1 VHAPPSPADLRA
13 QYEAARGRGRVE
25 EKIKLGSMLLDAEA
39 SVDSSLI
46 RDEGGEIVGRPA
58 GLKGWI
64 AENCPA
70 LLAHYGALLG
80 YRRLAAAVRESQ
92 GLGDPCPASL
102 LLAEEPA
109 AEKRLP
115 PLQRALLPDA
125 RRAVRKRLADPGTAT
140 VKAFA
145 AGLRPRPVEPRD
157 RMRRLA

>member
-1 VHAPPSPADLRA
+1 
-13 QYEAARGRGRVE
+13 
-25 EKIKLGSMLLDAEA
+25 
-39 SVDSSLI
+39 
-46 RDEGGEIVGRPA
+46 
-58 GLKGWI
+58 
-64 AENCPA
+64 
-70 LLAHYGALLG
+70 GALLG

-102 LLAEEPA
+102 LVAEEPA

-145 AGLRPRPVEPRD
+145 AGLRPRPAEPRD
-157 RMRRLA
+157 RMRRLAEAAKTRAGRAGEREREQNDPRWD